1 MGVERSAGSAHEYTT
16 ALAQVE
22 TGLTADA
29 QQVADAVTAM
39 VAARI
44 IVAVAIVVAMIQA
57 DADLGGLF
65 TMHIR
70 SQCHAISEY
79 GQHQPDDD
87 EATKHGVT
95 RVENLARIYSNRFT
109 VAIFPGREAQL
120 RTGYF
125 CKLSGLVTLPP
136 PKFTCPKKANNK
148 HMFQDILTKT
158 YYGNTIGTYMLSF
171 LLIIASVVLARVVYW
186 AIGHVIKRL
195 TRKTKNRLDDILVD
209 MLEEP
214 VVFAIVIIGIWFSLK
229 LLHTSAAAQ
238 TVIST
243 AYYIL
248 IVFDVAWFLSRVLDA
263 LVKRYIVPLVQHTES
278 KLDDQLL
285 PIIQKGL
292 KIALWVMA
300 LLIAL
305 NNAGYNVGAV
315 LASLGIGGIAFA
327 MAAKDTIANLFGS
340 FTIFMDKPFTVG
352 ERVLLNGY
360 DGFVREIGVRSTR
373 LETLNGRMVTLP
385 NSQVANECIENISS
399 EPSRKITLDLGLTY
413 DTSHEDM
420 QKAMDILQQIVKENG
435 RTEEKVVTAFTAF
448 NDFALNIRLIYYI
461 TKGESVFGVQ
471 TEINLE
477 ILRRFNEAG
486 LEFAFPTQTIYTIPV
501 TGS

>member
-1 MGVERSAGSAHEYTT
+1 
-16 ALAQVE
+16 
-22 TGLTADA
+22 
-29 QQVADAVTAM
+29 
-39 VAARI
+39 
-44 IVAVAIVVAMIQA
+44 
-57 DADLGGLF
+57 
-65 TMHIR
+65 
-70 SQCHAISEY
+70 
-79 GQHQPDDD
+79 
-87 EATKHGVT
+87 
-95 RVENLARIYSNRFT
+95 
-109 VAIFPGREAQL
+109 
-120 RTGYF
+120 
-125 CKLSGLVTLPP
+125 
-136 PKFTCPKKANNK
+136 
-148 HMFQDILTKT
+148 MFQDILTKT

-171 LLIIASVVLARVVYW
+171 LLIIASVVLARVAYW
-186 AIGHVIKRL
+186 AIGHVVKRL
-195 TRKTKNRLDDILVD
+195 TRRTKNRLDDILVD

-229 LLHTSAAAQ
+229 LLHTSETAQ

-263 LVKRYIVPLVQHTES
+263 LIQRYVVPLVQQSES

-285 PIIQKGL
+285 PIIHKGL

-340 FTIFMDKPFTVG
+340 FTIFVDKPFTVG
-352 ERVLLNGY
+352 DRVLLNGY

-399 EPSRKITLDLGLTY
+399 EPSRKITMDLGLTY

-420 QKAMDILQQIVKENG
+420 QKAMDILQQIIAENE

-448 NDFALNIRLIYYI
+448 NDFALNIRFIYYI
-461 TKGESVFGVQ
+461 KKGQSVFGVQ
-471 TEINLE
+471 TEVNLE

-486 LEFAFPTQTIYTIPV
+486 LEFAFPTQTIYTIPAD
-501 TGS
+501 GS

>member
-1 MGVERSAGSAHEYTT
+1 
-16 ALAQVE
+16 
-22 TGLTADA
+22 
-29 QQVADAVTAM
+29 
-39 VAARI
+39 
-44 IVAVAIVVAMIQA
+44 
-57 DADLGGLF
+57 
-65 TMHIR
+65 
-70 SQCHAISEY
+70 
-79 GQHQPDDD
+79 
-87 EATKHGVT
+87 
-95 RVENLARIYSNRFT
+95 
-109 VAIFPGREAQL
+109 
-120 RTGYF
+120 
-125 CKLSGLVTLPP
+125 
-136 PKFTCPKKANNK
+136 
-148 HMFQDILTKT
+148 MFQDILTKT

-171 LLIIASVVLARVVYW
+171 MLIIASVVLARVAYW

-195 TRKTKNRLDDILVD
+195 TRRTKNRLDDILVD

-229 LLHTSAAAQ
+229 LLHTSETTQ

-263 LVKRYIVPLVQHTES
+263 LIKRYIVPLVQHTES

-285 PIIQKGL
+285 PIIQKGM

-420 QKAMDILQQIVKENG
+420 QKAMEILRQIVQENDH
-435 RTEEKVVTAFTAF
+435 TEEKVVTAFTAF

-461 TKGESVFGVQ
+461 SKGNSVFGVQ
-471 TEINLE
+471 TEVNLE

-486 LEFAFPTQTIYTIPV
+486 LEFAFPTQTIYTIPAA
-501 TGS
+501 GS